1 MKLWKSSV
9 LIIGIAVLLF
19 SSMTVTAETESDA
32 QGDVWHFVYPY
43 WEKQTIDD
51 QPNVD
56 IKEIK
61 AEVSGD
67 QITLSMTLWPGG
79 TFSRSQY
86 EKTAYIMFY
95 NTSDAYYMMSYTD
108 IIGGSPSG
116 GAFGF
121 SLDPN
126 GSYFPSS
133 AEVTVNGNILNAT
146 MNKVGEDTIAEELWG
161 TAWIFEDY
169 SGGEYT
175 HDQWFD
181 WVGDYTWDPDFEP
194 EDGDGD
200 DTEGDGDGTN
210 GNGSEENG
218 DTSNGTPGFEV
229 LVLLAAI
236 GAIFIILRR
245 RK

>member
-1 MKLWKSSV
+1 MKLWKSGV

-51 QPNVD
+51 QPNID

-61 AEVSGD
+61 AEISGD

-79 TFSRSQY
+79 TFTRSQY
-86 EKTAYIMFY
+86 EKAAYIMFF
-95 NTSDAYYMMSYTD
+95 NTSDAWYMMSYVD
-108 IIGGSPSG
+108 NVGENPMHS
-116 GAFGF
+116 AFGT
-121 SLDPN
+121 SLS
-126 GSYFPSS
+126 GSYIPPYSFGN
-133 AEVTVNGNILNAT
+133 VTVNGDTISAT
-146 MNKVGEDTIAEELWG
+146 IEKVGDDSTTVEIYG

-210 GNGSEENG
+210 GNGSEGNG

-236 GAIFIILRR
+236 GTIFIILRR

>member
-51 QPNVD
+51 QPNID

-61 AEVSGD
+61 AEINED

-79 TFSRSQY
+79 AFTRSQY
-86 EKTAYIMFY
+86 EKAAYIMFF
-95 NTSDAYYMMSYTD
+95 NTSDAWYMMSYVD
-108 IIGGSPSG
+108 NVGENPMHS
-116 GAFGF
+116 AFGT
-121 SLDPN
+121 SLT
-126 GSYFPSS
+126 GSYTPPISFGN
-133 AEVTVNGNILNAT
+133 VTVNGDTISAT
-146 MNKVGEDTIAEELWG
+146 LDKVGDDTTTIELYG
-161 TAWIFEDY
+161 TAWIYEDY
-169 SGGEYT
+169 GAEQYIKDS
-175 HDQWFD
+175 WFD

-236 GAIFIILRR
+236 GTIFIILRR